1 MACEWLETDCNSSM
15 YCYILS
21 CKQLSISVRAYPVY
35 RMFNRCSNF
44 RLRGH
49 IYTAVPAD
57 LRQLSDTWR
66 ANSSHRATQSH
77 KRRSSSWRNPF
88 LTRTP
93 GFLVNWLMHVNAR
106 ILAKKTFCLR
116 KVPCNLAIS
125 CHFCFP
131 SAELLSPMPEH
142 LGGIQFWE
150 PLDHDPSLL
159 LDMLVPFNHLAG
171 TKARKVQTYHN
182 HAKICQV
189 NSLY

>member
-1 MACEWLETDCNSSM
+1 M

-125 CHFCFP
+125 CHFMPF
-131 SAELLSPMPEH
+131 LLPFRWVALSYAWASWGYPV
-142 LGGIQFWE
+142 LGTIG
-150 PLDHDPSLL
+150 PRPSLL